1 MTSSTS
7 TTKRKSLLIR
17 CALAACATLLILW
30 MLFPAEQYDQL
41 KEAVKQMPSETN
53 DVADQLPPPP
63 PIEQDK
69 DVQPTNPKLTSS
81 HCTQPHPGKP
91 LIQYALMIDAGSSGS
106 RIHVYRFNYC
116 KADPE
121 LEDEVFVPIKP
132 GLSTYKNDPMA
143 AAKSLDQLLE
153 VALKTVPKELH
164 HCTPIAVKATA
175 GLRAIGPE
183 KADDILKAVQNH
195 LEHDYPF
202 PIVKKD
208 GVVVMEGRDEGVY
221 AWITVNYLLGNL
233 KGSRH
238 ETAAIF
244 DLGGGSTQIVFEP
257 KYLDT
262 DRMAEG
268 EHKYQ
273 LNFAGQSYDLY
284 QHSYLGYGLNYA
296 RDTIKEEM
304 VNAWDQH
311 SSVQHPCLFKN
322 YTETFKRKDESEV
335 TLVGTGAGHTQCR
348 GVVEKMMNKN
358 AKCALSPCSFNGVY
372 QPSLQ
377 DTFASHD
384 LFAFSYF
391 YDITQP
397 LGMPTEFSV
406 GSVRE
411 MAENICAENFSG
423 IEHHPGAVEAVHA
436 NPNYCLE
443 LTYLHELLR
452 SGYGIPDERMVKTA
466 QKINDVETGWS
477 LGASIAVLD
486 EAQLCLIK

>member
-1 MTSSTS
+1 
-7 TTKRKSLLIR
+7 
-17 CALAACATLLILW
+17 

-41 KEAVKQMPSETN
+41 KEAVKQMPNEANGTSALS
-53 DVADQLPPPP
+53 DIPSP

-69 DVQPTNPKLTSS
+69 DVQPSNPNLKSS

-121 LEDEVFVPIKP
+121 LEHEDFVPIKP
-132 GLSTYKNDPMA
+132 GLSSYENDPIA
-143 AAKSLDQLLE
+143 AAKSLDQLLD

-164 HCTPIAVKATA
+164 SCTPIAVKATA
-175 GLRAIGPE
+175 GLRAIGHE
-183 KADDILKAVQNH
+183 KAENILKAVQHH
-195 LEHDYPF
+195 LETDYPF
-202 PIVKKD
+202 PIVEKD

-257 KYLDT
+257 KYVDS
-262 DRMAEG
+262 DRMADG

-273 LNFAGQSYDLY
+273 LNFAGQNYDLY

-304 VNAWDQH
+304 INAWDGH
-311 SSVQHPCLFKN
+311 TSVQHPCLFKN
-322 YTETFKRKDESEV
+322 YTETFKHKDDKEGITDV
-335 TLVGTGAGHTQCR
+335 LLVGTGAGHTQCR

-358 AKCALSPCSFNGVY
+358 AKCSLSPCSFNGVY

-377 DTFASHD
+377 DTFANHD

-391 YDITQP
+391 YDLTQP

-411 MAENICAENFSG
+411 LAENICAEDYSTIKHF
-423 IEHHPGAVEAVHA
+423 PGAIKAVQS

-466 QKINDVETGWS
+466 QKINEVETGWS
-477 LGASIAVLD
+477 LGASIAILD
-486 EAQLCLIK
+486 EAKLCRIN